1 MRKKNRAQ
9 EYLEQVDKLNAMIE
23 NKMVEMKQWRDV
35 AIGITS
41 HSEGERVQS
50 SGSQQKM
57 AEAINRAIDLQS
69 EINSMIDRLI
79 DLKQEIIRT
88 IERLNAT
95 EYDVLHKRY
104 IQGMTFDEVGDA
116 KGKSKSWAT
125 TVHGRALQ
133 NLNKILEE
141 QEQEFM
147 EALEQFKKQKVFM
160 ID

>member
-23 NKMVEMKQWRDV
+23 NKMAEVEQWRGV
-35 AIGITS
+35 ALGITS

-57 AEAINRAIDLQS
+57 ADAVNRVIDLQS
-69 EINSMIDRLI
+69 EINDMIDNLV

-133 NLNKILEE
+133 NLNKILDE
-141 QEQEFM
+141 QNQKFK
-147 EALEQFKKQKVFM
+147 EALERFKCTPVQNM
-160 ID
+160 